1 VDTPNRLF
9 TRRSLAAI
17 LLGFSGLAT
26 LTLFL
31 GITAFDQ
38 APGQP
43 ATSPPRWPA
52 ATKLKHFGGEAE
64 LLVFVHPLCNCTN
77 ATIAELAKFNAR
89 RRQVKAP
96 SITFIVYRPDR
107 NSGWDE
113 KSFVASAAALPNAR
127 TLWDDGGEE
136 AARFGARTSGYVLL
150 YSAEGDLVFRG
161 GITGARGHE
170 GDNYGLDALVAA
182 LASPHA
188 SGPLR
193 KNPVFGCALGSWDAP
208 VTVNKQGRLALAP
221 AQGGRLL

>member
-1 VDTPNRLF
+1 MDTPNRLL
-9 TRRSLAAI
+9 TRRSLAVI

-52 ATKLKHFGGEAE
+52 ATKLKHLRGEAE
-64 LLVFVHPLCNCTN
+64 LLVFVHPFCDCTN

-89 RRQVKAP
+89 RREVKAP
-96 SITFIVYRPDR
+96 RITFVVYRPDR

-113 KSFVASAAALPNAR
+113 KSFVASAASLPNAR
-127 TLWDDGGEE
+127 TLWDDGGAE

-150 YSAEGDLVFRG
+150 YSADGDLVFRG

-182 LASPHA
+182 LTSPHA
-188 SGPLR
+188 PGTVR

-208 VTVNKQGRLALAP
+208 VNFNEDGKFALAP
-221 AQGGRLL
+221 ARTGRLL